1 MAGIG
6 LVMAGVPLAGLWALI
21 GMVFCIIQIGMMPVS
36 IGVIIFIWS
45 AADTTTAILLTIW
58 MLFIGIIDNILK
70 PIMMSIGAPA
80 PMLVVFMGTI
90 GGFIYN
96 GFIGLFTG
104 AIILTIGYQLVIGW
118 LKTNPED
125 NG

>member
-1 MAGIG
+1 
-6 LVMAGVPLAGLWALI
+6 
-21 GMVFCIIQIGMMPVS
+21 MVFCIIQIGMMPVS

-96 GFIGLFTG
+96 GFIGKNIENPIAEILYTQRQKATLSVLDELIRLTSDVDE
-104 AIILTIGYQLVIGW
+104 AIRIE
-118 LKTNPED
+118 KEKRNA
-125 NG
+125 

>member
-1 MAGIG
+1 
-6 LVMAGVPLAGLWALI
+6 VVAGVPLAGLWALL

-36 IGVIIFIWS
+36 VGVIIYIWS
-45 AADTTTAILLTIW
+45 TADTTTAILLTIW

-70 PIMMSIGAPA
+70 PIMMGLGAPA

-90 GGFIYN
+90 GGFIFN

-104 AIILTIGYQLVIGW
+104 AIILTLGYQLAMGW
-118 LKTNPED
+118 LKTKPEE